1 MKFENFIAKRYLI
14 SKHKIN
20 FITIISFLSIAGI
33 TIGVAAL
40 IVVLSVFNGF
50 GSLVKSFL
58 ISFDP
63 DIRIEITNPD
73 IRFNVNNY
81 RDQFES
87 ISQIKGY
94 APFVS
99 GKVLALRGRETQVIN
114 LKGITK
120 TAGESIYDI
129 KNNIDTVSNLF
140 GRYNFDEANGTPRVI
155 IGLRL
160 ADKLEALVGDTVTL
174 ISPSGI
180 ENVITETG
188 LPQMQKFIVG
198 AIFASNNNEYDAQ
211 YIFSALEP
219 AQRLLGYGT
228 RIQGIDFRLNN
239 SDESNKVKE
248 KLSQIFDKKD
258 FTINTWFDFHKELY
272 SVMQVERWTAYIIL
286 SLIIAVASFNIL
298 GSLSM
303 SVIEKKRDIGIL
315 RSMGASEKSIVKIF
329 MFEGLL
335 IGIIGTIAG
344 AILGYLICFLQLK
357 FKIYP
362 LDPTQYKID
371 ALPLQIKLSDFFFVA
386 GISMLLSILAA
397 LFPARRASKVNQLE
411 AIKWE

>member
-20 FITIISFLSIAGI
+20 FITIISFLSITGI

-63 DIRIEITNPD
+63 DVRIEIINPD
-73 IRFNVNNY
+73 LKFDMNEY
-81 RDQFES
+81 REKFDSMNE
-87 ISQIKGY
+87 IKGY

-114 LKGITK
+114 LKGITRS
-120 TAGESIYDI
+120 AGETIYDI

-140 GRYNFDEANGTPRVI
+140 GRYSFEDMNGTPTVI
-155 IGLRL
+155 IGLKL
-160 ADKLEALVGDTVTL
+160 ADRLEALVGDTVTL

-180 ENVITETG
+180 ENVIAETG
-188 LPQMQKFIVG
+188 MPKMQKFIIG

-211 YIFSALEP
+211 YIFSALAP

-228 RIQGIDFRLNN
+228 RIQGIDFRLQN
-239 SDESNKVKE
+239 SDESNRVKE
-248 KLSQIFDKKD
+248 KISTILNNND
-258 FTINTWFDFHKELY
+258 FTVHTWFDFHKELY
-272 SVMQVERWTAYIIL
+272 SVMEIERWTAYIIL

-315 RSMGASEKSIVKIF
+315 RSMGATEKSIVKIF

-344 AILGYLICFLQLK
+344 SILGYFICFLQLK

-371 ALPLQIKLSDFFFVA
+371 ALPLLVKFSDFFFVA

-397 LFPARRASKVNQLE
+397 LVPAKRASKVNQLE